1 MSSEKKEKQAEKK
14 KNKLLLP
21 AVLAVLALLLLL
33 AGGFGAYTFLLGS
46 DQAAADSSPAT
57 EEPLLIHGPQDFTV
71 NLSDREQ
78 RRYLK
83 ATIALGYAEER
94 MAEELEQRSVQIR
107 DMIIKVLRSFSTEDV
122 ATGEGIARLR
132 AELIENLNNLLTSGE
147 IKEIYFTDLL
157 VQ

>member
-1 MSSEKKEKQAEKK
+1 MSSEKKDKQPA
-14 KNKLLLP
+14 KNTKKLLLTV
-21 AVLAVLALLLLL
+21 AMVLALL
-33 AGGFGAYTFLLGS
+33 GGGLGLYTFFVQGNQ
-46 DQAAADSSPAT
+46 DAVANRPAK

>member
-1 MSSEKKEKQAEKK
+1 MSSEKKDKQPA
-14 KNKLLLP
+14 KNTKKLLLT
-21 AVLAVLALLLLL
+21 VVMVLALL
-33 AGGFGAYTFLLGS
+33 GGGLGLYTFFVQG
-46 DQAAADSSPAT
+46 DQGAGVNLPVE

>member
-1 MSSEKKEKQAEKK
+1 MSSEKKEKQAGKK

-21 AVLAVLALLLLL
+21 AVLAVLLL
-33 AGGFGAYTFLLGS
+33 AGGFGAYTFFLGS
-46 DQAAADSSPAT
+46 DQATADSSPAT

>member
-1 MSSEKKEKQAEKK
+1 MSSEKKEKQAGKK
-14 KNKLLLP
+14 KNKLLLL
-21 AVLAVLALLLLL
+21 AVLAVLLL
-33 AGGFGAYTFLLGS
+33 AGGFGAYTFFFGS
-46 DQAAADSSPAT
+46 DQATADSSPAT

-107 DMIIKVLRSFSTEDV
+107 DMIIKVLRSFSMEDV